1 MTAICKQTPA
11 KSFRCV
17 PYGIASTLL
26 LTKECFMYGFFV
38 LLWSL
43 VQSIGGCFTY
53 AFFIT
58 GGIHENG
65 GVLTLVAII
74 IMNII
79 GGLLDKAIRGV
90 DDNPLAEIIFTA
102 LIAPIR
108 FPVQLLVN
116 IVLFCKQDSLER
128 GFVGPDKWEFLALLW
143 FLLTSCEIEGKSSSS
158 SSYSRSSYSSTSR
171 NRSSAPAYKETVKS
185 VYGES
190 DVYRAMKN
198 IALYADEANFRT
210 IYNSVSIR
218 FTVRCDIINK
228 KIRFKFN
235 YEVDGADGLRS
246 ADDMER
252 AKQAISY
259 AVNNKA
265 TRTFDKASAWF
276 DSHPVDSDYELSQ
289 PEVSGRMV

>member
-1 MTAICKQTPA
+1 
-11 KSFRCV
+11 
-17 PYGIASTLL
+17 
-26 LTKECFMYGFFV
+26 MYGFFV

-65 GVLTLVAII
+65 GFLTLIAII

-90 DDNPLAEIIFTA
+90 DYNPLAEIIFTS

-116 IVLFCKQDSLER
+116 IVLLCKQDSLDR
-128 GFVGPDKWEFLALLW
+128 GFVGPDRWEFFALLW

-158 SSYSRSSYSSTSR
+158 SYSRSSYSSASR
-171 NRSSAPAYKETVKS
+171 SRSSAPAYKETVKS

-198 IALYADEANFRT
+198 IALYADESTFCS

-235 YEVDGADGLRS
+235 YEVKGSDGLRS
-246 ADDMER
+246 ADDVER
-252 AKQAISY
+252 AKQAISD

-265 TRTFDKASAWF
+265 SRTYDKASAWF